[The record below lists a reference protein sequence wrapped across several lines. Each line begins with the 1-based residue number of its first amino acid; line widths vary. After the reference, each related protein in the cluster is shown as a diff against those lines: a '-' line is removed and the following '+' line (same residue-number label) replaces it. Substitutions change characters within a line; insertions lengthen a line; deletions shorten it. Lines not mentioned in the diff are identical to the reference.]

1 MVSFFFFSSRRRHT
15 RCALVTGVQT
25 CALPIS
31 VTKAGTGTDTEEGIY
46 LDLNKISSVNA
57 QLGGDATTLE
67 TVAVTASRMLD
78 TFNPDNKGV
87 GTSVSG
93 RQLALTPQSSRSVH
107 DIARLDPRIQPPD
120 QAPGAL
126 SLASVNTRS
135 HPTTSH
141 RPTPE

>member
-1 MVSFFFFSSRRRHT
+1 MRISDWSSDV
-15 RCALVTGVQT
+15 CSSDL
-25 CALPIS
+25 
-31 VTKAGTGTDTEEGIY
+31 TGTDTEEGIY

-93 RQLALTPQSSRSVH
+93 RQLELTPQSSRSVD
-107 DIARLDPRIQPPD
+107 DIARLDPRIQRSEEHTYEL
-120 QAPGAL
+120 Q
-126 SLASVNTRS
+126 SLMR
-135 HPTTSH
+135 TSYAVFGLQKK
-141 RPTPE
+141 